1 MTNAEKID
9 FLNSVVIALHQSIY
23 GACLAY
29 GFDSEQLNLETYN
42 SDEFMLP
49 PEQNLNQLAWMGK
62 NTIDRDMKKLIAV
75 NKKLEELKNA

>member
-9 FLNSVVIALHQSIY
+9 FLNSIVTALHESIY
-23 GACLAY
+23 AACLAY
-29 GFDSEQLNLETYN
+29 GIDVEELNIETYN

-49 PEQNLNQLAWMGK
+49 PEQNLNQLAWLGK

-75 NKKLEELKNA
+75 NKKLGELKNA

>member
-29 GFDSEQLNLETYN
+29 GLDVEELNIDTYN
-42 SDEFMLP
+42 SEEFMYP
-49 PEQNLNQLAWMGK
+49 PEQNLSQLAWMGK
-62 NTIDRDMKKLIAV
+62 NTIDRDMIKLIAV
-75 NKKLEELKNA
+75 NKKLDELKNA